1 MFSSSTVLPSCTFV
15 HPFTH
20 PFLHNMALLEIEN
33 LHVGV
38 EDEDIKIL
46 NGVDLTLDTGEVH
59 AIMGPNGSGKSTL
72 AAVLAGREEYEVL
85 EGSVRYDGEDLLE
98 LEPEERAEKGIF
110 LAFQYPVELPGV
122 SMTNFLKEA
131 VNSVREARGQETL
144 SAAEFLQ
151 MVRERAKLVDLN
163 ADLTKRSVNEG
174 FSGGEKKRNEIFQ
187 LAMLEPRLAI
197 LDETDSGLDIDALQQ
212 VSDGVNKLR
221 SDDRGFMIITHY
233 QRLLDYIVPDRVHI
247 MMDGKVVRSGDKELA
262 VKLEEEGYEELRKE
276 AAAAAA

>member
-1 MFSSSTVLPSCTFV
+1 
-15 HPFTH
+15 
-20 PFLHNMALLEIEN
+20 MALLEVKN

-38 EDEDIKIL
+38 EDEDDLRIL
-46 NGVDLTLDTGEVH
+46 KGVDLTLDTGDLH

-85 EGSVRYDGEDLLE
+85 EGEILYDGEDLLE
-98 LEPEERAEKGIF
+98 LEPEERAEAGIF

-131 VNSVREARGQETL
+131 VNSVREARGQDEL
-144 SAAEFLQ
+144 SSADFLQ
-151 MVRERAKLVDLN
+151 MMRERADMMGLD

-197 LDETDSGLDIDALQQ
+197 LDETDSGLDIDALTN
-212 VSDGVNKLR
+212 VADGVNKLR
-221 SDDRGFMIITHY
+221 DDDRGFLVITHY
-233 QRLLDYIVPDRVHI
+233 ERILRYIEPDQVHV
-247 MMDGKVVRSGDKELA
+247 MMDGKIVRSGDKELA
-262 VKLEEEGYEELRKE
+262 SKLEKKGYEWIREEE